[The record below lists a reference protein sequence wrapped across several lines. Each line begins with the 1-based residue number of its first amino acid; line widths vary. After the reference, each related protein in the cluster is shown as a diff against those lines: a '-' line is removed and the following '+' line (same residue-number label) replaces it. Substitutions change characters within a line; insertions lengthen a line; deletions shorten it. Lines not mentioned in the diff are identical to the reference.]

1 MRARCGVTSPQR
13 IAMLQWTVRMG
24 AVTAEALAYRDQ
36 ARLASARARL
46 GRATAEGLVRRHHL
60 LTDRPALYTATAAG
74 VRASSLS
81 GFDSCRVSA
90 AGAQHLIAC
99 AHMAAVL
106 ERGYPERWVM
116 GEREL
121 RGRERVARTAIASA
135 VLSRTSDRVQL
146 LHRPDLVVWPTA
158 DARGW
163 PLAVEVELTVKA
175 PRRLAEICRA
185 WARSRQVEGVIY
197 IAPANVRR
205 ALERAITVAQAGER
219 IVVVPLEDMPLR
231 VNI

>member
-1 MRARCGVTSPQR
+1 MTPRRGVPSPQR

-24 AVTAEALAYRDQ
+24 AVTAEALAYRD
-36 ARLASARARL
+36 RTSLASARARL
-46 GRATAEGLVRRHHL
+46 GRATGEGLVRSHRL

-74 VRASSLS
+74 VRTS
-81 GFDSCRVSA
+81 GLGNFDRCRVSV

-99 AHMAAVL
+99 AHVAAVL
-106 ERGYPERWVM
+106 EHGYPGHRVM

-121 RGRERVARTAIASA
+121 RRRERAARRAIASA
-135 VLSRTSDRVQL
+135 VLSRTSDRGQL
-146 LHRPDLVVWPTA
+146 LHRPDLVVWPVA
-158 DARGW
+158 GAQGL

-197 IAPANVRR
+197 IAPAIVGR
-205 ALERAITVAQAGER
+205 ALERAIAVAQAGEH
-219 IVVVPLEDMPLR
+219 IVVVALEELPLR
-231 VNI
+231 VDV